1 MKMAEELHVQ
11 VMEPVVMTDSAH
23 KRFKLAP
30 ALAFMEQNLFRPRPA
45 KYTKPVEEIHLAA
58 VKNPQEELILVA
70 RQINALIRQGYRYR
84 EIAVVTGAVE
94 AYQSYMDP
102 VLRNMRFHIL
112 WIRPKKC
119 YSIRS
124 LNVFV
129 PRLKLWIRISVMR
142 QSCAFCG
149 VDSVI
154 LRRTIWTGWTV
165 IWLQPVSAAK
175 RRGADD
181 GCICHGRKRFTIWN
195 SSKNS
200 GKKYMGILS
209 RLQQYLPE
217 KMPVFRMASGHCISC

>member
-119 YSIRS
+119 YFIRS

-129 PRLKLWIRISVMR
+129 PRLKLWIRILVMR

-217 KMPVFRMASGHCISC
+217 RCPCFGWHPGIV

>member
-45 KYTKPVEEIHLAA
+45 KYTKPVEEIHLAT

-102 VLRNMRFHIL
+102 VFTKYEIPYFMDTTKEVLFHPFIECIRAALEIVDTNFSYEAVMRFLRCGFCDIAEG
-112 WIRPKKC
+112 
-119 YSIRS
+119 RS
-124 LNVFV
+124 GPAGQLSGCNRY
-129 PRLKLWIRISVMR
+129 PR
-142 QSCAFCG
+142 QSG
-149 VDSVI
+149 VEQTMGAYATAENA
-154 LRRTIWTGWTV
+154 LRSGTARKTPGKNIW
-165 IWLQPVSAAK
+165 VS
-175 RRGADD
+175 
-181 GCICHGRKRFTIWN
+181 
-195 SSKNS
+195 
-200 GKKYMGILS
+200 
-209 RLQQYLPE
+209 
-217 KMPVFRMASGHCISC
+217 

>member
-1 MKMAEELHVQ
+1 M
-11 VMEPVVMTDSAH
+11 
-23 KRFKLAP
+23 
-30 ALAFMEQNLFRPRPA
+30 
-45 KYTKPVEEIHLAA
+45 
-58 VKNPQEELILVA
+58 A

-102 VLRNMRFHIL
+102 VFTKYEIPYFMDTTKEVLFHPFIECIRAALEIVDTNFSYEAVMRFL
-112 WIRPKKC
+112 RC
-119 YSIRS
+119 G
-124 LNVFV
+124 
-129 PRLKLWIRISVMR
+129 
-142 QSCAFCG
+142 FC
-149 VDSVI
+149 DI
-154 LRRTIWTGWTV
+154 AEDDLTGWTV

-181 GCICHGRKRFTIWN
+181 GGICHGRKRFTIWN

-217 KMPVFRMASGHCISC
+217 KMPVFRMASGHCMSC

>member
-1 MKMAEELHVQ
+1 
-11 VMEPVVMTDSAH
+11 MEPVVMTDSAH

-102 VLRNMRFHIL
+102 VFTKYEIPYFMDTTKEVLFHPFIEC
-112 WIRPKKC
+112 IRAALEIVDTNFS
-119 YSIRS
+119 YEA
-124 LNVFV
+124 
-129 PRLKLWIRISVMR
+129 VMR
-142 QSCAFCG
+142 FCG

-181 GCICHGRKRFTIWN
+181 GGICHGRKRFTIWN

>member
-102 VLRNMRFHIL
+102 VFTKYEIPYFMDTTKEVLFHPFIECIRAALEIVDTNFSYEAVMRFL
-112 WIRPKKC
+112 RC
-119 YSIRS
+119 G
-124 LNVFV
+124 
-129 PRLKLWIRISVMR
+129 
-142 QSCAFCG
+142 FC
-149 VDSVI
+149 DI
-154 LRRTIWTGWTV
+154 
-165 IWLQPVSAAK
+165 AE
-175 RRGADD
+175 DD
-181 GCICHGRKRFTIWN
+181 
-195 SSKNS
+195 
-200 GKKYMGILS
+200 L
-209 RLQQYLPE
+209 E
-217 KMPVFRMASGHCISC
+217 